1 MSDENG
7 SASALSQPSLMKRWS
22 LGLLLLIRRSHL
34 YLGLLLSP
42 WALLYG
48 LTGYLF
54 NHPTHFTDRG
64 LREISRATL
73 VESGFTGSL
82 PDPVDAAQEVIVEL
96 NKRFP
101 DAAMVLSTEPAAKY
115 NGDFY
120 FATANG
126 TQRNYQLLIRRDG
139 GGGTYLEAAPPNKS
153 IPKMASFAINP
164 RGGGSSAPAV
174 TANAD
179 QAVVQNQPLKIGLGT
194 AAVAES
200 ILPTL
205 ASKLDLPGLDKP
217 FRLTSAPVLQFRA
230 VSGDDEWLVKYDS
243 FQGSLSAEIFDVSKP
258 AEQPSWRTYLLRLH
272 TAHGYPGVL
281 EARWYW
287 AVIVDVMSLVMI
299 FWGISGLVMWWQ
311 IKRLRKLGAAV
322 VAISL
327 LAAITLFIAMAQ

>member
-7 SASALSQPSLMKRWS
+7 SASALSQPSFMKRWS
-22 LGLLLLIRRSHL
+22 LGLLLMIRRSHL

-101 DAAMVLSTEPAAKY
+101 DAAMVLSIEPAAKY

-164 RGGGSSAPAV
+164 RGDGSSAPAV
-174 TANAD
+174 TANSDPA
-179 QAVVQNQPLKIGLGT
+179 AVQNQPLKIGLGT
-194 AAVAES
+194 AAVVES

-205 ASKLDLPGLDKP
+205 ATKLDLPDLDKP

-230 VSGDDEWLVKYDS
+230 VSGKDEWLVKYDS
-243 FQGSLSAEIFDVSKP
+243 FQGSVSAEIFDASKP
-258 AEQPSWRTYLLRLH
+258 VEQPSWRAYLLRLH

-299 FWGISGLVMWWQ
+299 YWGVSGLVMWWQ